1 VYVEETSR
9 LFKVRKKE
17 HESKV
22 RLTNEDMRNG
32 RMAVAEERMGK
43 EDRGLARLSIECTEE
58 IDWENTR
65 ILRNEYRLRQRKVIE
80 GIESNK
86 TKRKF

>member
-1 VYVEETSR
+1 
-9 LFKVRKKE
+9 
-17 HESKV
+17 
-22 RLTNEDMRNG
+22 MRNG

-43 EDRGLARLSIECTEE
+43 EDGGLARQSIECTEE

-80 GIESNK
+80 GIETLSLRHNK
-86 TKRKF
+86 KKVLNSFESLMTWRPISQNRK